1 MIKSD
6 IDKELFCEINR
17 QLETKGILVKS
28 GIIVDATIVS
38 SSRRPKKIIEIAEE
52 DRKESDTEASKE
64 KQESHKVVYSK
75 DVDAGWIKKRNQ
87 YYYGHKV
94 HMHISIKGRQIYE
107 IEIS

>member
-1 MIKSD
+1 M
-6 IDKELFCEINR
+6 
-17 QLETKGILVKS
+17 VKS

-52 DRKESDTEASKE
+52 DRKESDTEASEE

-94 HMHISIKGRQIYE
+94 HIICKWINNSHYNTKCHTLRCNCIS
-107 IEIS
+107 